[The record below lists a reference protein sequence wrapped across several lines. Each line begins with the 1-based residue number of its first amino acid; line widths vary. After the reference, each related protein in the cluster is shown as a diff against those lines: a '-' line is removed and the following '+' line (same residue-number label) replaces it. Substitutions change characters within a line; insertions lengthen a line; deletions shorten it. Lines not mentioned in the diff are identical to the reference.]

1 VIAVGLSDCNAHVG
15 IMSEIKEQRKLKRR
29 KEKREKERARSGE
42 ADDMYKKKTASN

>member
-29 KEKREKERARSGE
+29 KEKRERGQERQ
-42 ADDMYKKKTASN
+42 MI